1 MRASKLLAPLLL
13 APLLLAAPRGA
24 RAQSAEN
31 AAAAEALFREGKG
44 LVKEGKVAEGCA
56 KLEASQRL
64 DPAAGTLL
72 NLADCH
78 EILGRTASAW
88 AEFSSAAGNA
98 KRKGDSERET
108 VARGRADALEP
119 RLVRIQVNVPAA
131 SRVPGLELRR
141 DGLLLDAATWGS
153 ATPVDPGAHVIV
165 ATAPGK
171 RELRQNID
179 AQGEGKTVAFDLPLL
194 VDAPVALPPGPG
206 IKPAGPAAPP
216 VKPIEAPPP
225 PPPPSSSLK
234 TIGYITGGAGVAGLV
249 AGSVLGLLAKG
260 KWADASCENKVCA
273 TQAQQDDA
281 VAAKGL
287 ANGATGAFIAGGVLA
302 AAGLTLV
309 LVAPSSAAP
318 QKAARSLRLA
328 PQAGAG
334 AAGLLVGGQF

>member
-13 APLLLAAPRGA
+13 ATLLLAAPRGA

-78 EILGRTASAW
+78 ETLGRTASAW

-141 DGLLLDAATWGS
+141 DGVLLDAATWGS

-171 RELRQNID
+171 RELKQTLD

-194 VDAPVALPPGPG
+194 VDAPVALPAEPTP
-206 IKPAGPAAPP
+206 KPAGPTAPP
-216 VKPIEAPPP
+216 AKPVEAP

-234 TIGYITGGAGVAGLV
+234 TIGYVTGGAGVAGLV

-260 KWADASCENKVCA
+260 KWADAGCVNKSCA

-309 LVAPSSAAP
+309 LTAPSSAAP
-318 QKAARSLRLA
+318 QKAARSLRLS

-334 AAGLLVGGQF
+334 AAGLMVGGQF